1 MRKQYTIINLVSVSK
16 DEYSTPNVVCPQTT
30 QHLFVKCLLCTIYL
44 ICTPQQKA
52 RGLCLNSRRPLIQKP
67 AGFHRKGGGLL
78 TQSPPPF

>member
-1 MRKQYTIINLVSVSK
+1 KQCSVINLVSDSK
-16 DEYSTPNVVCPQTT
+16 DEFSTPNVVCQQTP

-44 ICTPQQKA
+44 ICTSQQKA

-67 AGFHRKGGGLL
+67 AGFHRKDGGLL